1 VDAFT
6 IGGAWRAGY
15 RFVSHGFVIQFLILV
30 VIGIAAPL
38 GLQYALIG
46 VPLDAASSPLTG
58 GQAMMQ
64 SAEVPAVLLAVALS
78 HMLQAG
84 SFVAALRFG
93 FSRERSPVGA
103 ILFGLAAGFV
113 ALVVVAAGYAIAI
126 FGARAIASP
135 ATVELAVIML
145 ILPLVVVY
153 SLFFISQAI
162 MAAATIVSTLL
173 FLLIYGLSM
182 GYPGLAAM
190 AFGGSGLLT
199 VMMIVMSILLFWL
212 AARFSCV
219 TALMAQ
225 RPTLNVF
232 AAIRDSWQLTADEQ
246 GAIFRYLALV
256 GFSIALLVL
265 GATLAV
271 GTGMGGLM
279 QGGSLGA
286 DSTSGIVLRVLF
298 GIPLAFLSVM
308 LPAGIWRQLT
318 VEEEMDAE
326 IFA

>member
-1 VDAFT
+1 MESFT

-15 RFVSHGFVIQFLILV
+15 RFVGRGLVIQFLILV
-30 VIGIAAPL
+30 LIGIAAPL

-46 VPLDAASSPLTG
+46 APLDAASSPITG

-64 SAEVPAVLLAVALS
+64 MAGVPTVLLTIALS

-93 FSRERSPVGA
+93 FSRARAPVGA

-113 ALVVVAAGYAIAI
+113 ATLVVAAGYAIAL
-126 FGARAIASP
+126 FGARGIASP
-135 ATVELAVIML
+135 ETVELAVTIL

-173 FLLIYGLSM
+173 FLLVYGLM
-182 GYPGLAAM
+182 NGYPELAAM

-199 VMMIVMSILLFWL
+199 VMMLVMSLLLFWL

-225 RPTLNVF
+225 RRILNIF
-232 AAIRDSWQLTADEQ
+232 TAIRDSWQLTADEQ

-256 GFSIALLVL
+256 GFSIGLLVL

-271 GTGMGGLM
+271 GTGMGGLLR
-279 QGGSLGA
+279 GGNLGA
-286 DSTSGIVLRVLF
+286 DSTGEIVLRLVF
-298 GIPLAFLSVM
+298 GIPLSFLSVM